1 MRYEGSIYRPPS
13 EAYSLILQVTIGCAH
28 NECTFC
34 GMFKDKQFRI
44 RPIEE
49 VLEDLTVARS
59 QHKYVEKIFLADGDA
74 LVLKNDYLLSLLN
87 YIANNFPEC
96 KSIGIYASPQDV
108 LRKTPEEL
116 VALKNAGLRIAYMGV
131 ESGSDLILKE
141 IKKGVNSAQMVEAG
155 RKLEEAG
162 IKASVTFISGI
173 GGKENWKEHA
183 IASGLVISQMKPSY
197 VGLLT
202 LMVER
207 GTPLYEDIKSGK
219 FHLLSA
225 EQVLTETY
233 ELISNINLDTKCVF
247 RSNHASN
254 YLSLAGDLPE
264 DKEKLLNK
272 IKSAMENTD
281 MLKDERFR
289 AL

>member
-1 MRYEGSIYRPPS
+1 MRYEGNIYRPPS

-34 GMFKDKQFRI
+34 SMFKDKEFRI
-44 RPIEE
+44 RPIED
-49 VLEDLTVARS
+49 VLEDLKIARA
-59 QHKYVEKIFLADGDA
+59 QHKFVEKIFLADGDA
-74 LVLKNDYLLSLLN
+74 LVLKNDYLIKLLN
-87 YIANNFPEC
+87 YIADNFPEC
-96 KSIGIYASPQDV
+96 KSVGIYASPQDV

-116 VALKNAGLRIAYMGV
+116 KELKNAGLKIAYMGV

-141 IKKGVNSAQMVEAG
+141 IKKGVTSAEMIMAG
-155 RKLEEAG
+155 KKLEESG

-173 GGKENWKEHA
+173 GGREHWMEHA
-183 IASGLVISQMKPSY
+183 IESGRVISEMKPSY

-207 GTPLYEDIKSGK
+207 GTPLYADIKAGTFK
-219 FHLLSA
+219 LLTA
-225 EQVLTETY
+225 EELLKETF
-233 ELISNINLDTKCVF
+233 ELVSNINLDKKCVF

-254 YLSLAGDLPE
+254 YLSLAGDLPD
-264 DKEKLLNK
+264 DKNNLLDK
-272 IKSAMENTD
+272 IKMAMENTG

>member
-1 MRYEGSIYRPPS
+1 
-13 EAYSLILQVTIGCAH
+13 
-28 NECTFC
+28 
-34 GMFKDKQFRI
+34 MFKDKQFRI

-49 VLEDLTVARS
+49 VLEDLVMARA
-59 QHKYVEKIFLADGDA
+59 QHKFVEKVFLADGDA
-74 LVLKNDYLLSLLN
+74 LVLSNDYLIKLLN
-87 YIANNFPEC
+87 YIRENFPEC

-108 LRKTPEEL
+108 LRKTSEEL
-116 VALKNAGLRIAYMGV
+116 IALRDSGLRIAYMGV
-131 ESGSDLILKE
+131 ESGSNVVLKN
-141 IKKGVNSAQMVEAG
+141 IKKGVDSYQMIEAG
-155 RKLEEAG
+155 RKLEDAG

-183 IASGLVISQMKPSY
+183 VESGKVISQMKPSY

-207 GTPLYEDIKSGK
+207 GTPLYEDIKAGK
-219 FHLLSA
+219 FELLTA

-233 ELISNINLDTKCVF
+233 ELISNINLDSKCVF

-254 YLSLAGDLPE
+254 YLSLAGDLPQ
-264 DKEKLLNK
+264 DKERLLKQIQN
-272 IKSAMENTD
+272 AMENTG